1 MGGYDD
7 AVAEGKRVLV
17 VNDDAAMARS
27 AAALL
32 AEFGYE
38 TRVAS
43 DGAIGLDI
51 LSEWQADLVLLDLIM
66 PVLDGFGFL
75 EQLPSRAL
83 PHRPVVLVWSVAG
96 PDALARAGAL
106 GATEC
111 LEREKTGPEELLE
124 TIERLLIGSAA
135 RRQAPNT

>member
-7 AVAEGKRVLV
+7 AVAWGKRVLV
-17 VNDDAAMARS
+17 VNDDAPMARS

-43 DGAIGLDI
+43 NGAIGLDI
-51 LSEWQADLVLLDLIM
+51 LSEWTADLVLLDLIM

-75 EQLPSRAL
+75 EELPSRGLA
-83 PHRPVVLVWSVAG
+83 HRPVVLVWSIAG

-106 GATEC
+106 GAAEC
-111 LEREKTGPEELLE
+111 LPRDATGPEELLQ

-135 RRQAPNT
+135 RREAPNM